1 MMPNDKI
8 TFTLLAD
15 GSSDKVL
22 IHIIRWLLND
32 LYPKMTVSLQ
42 FADFTAWRDP
52 PKTLKEKIFLAY
64 ENYPCDV
71 LFIHRDAEKNDQE
84 LIQERKREVANA
96 NPEDKSNIIVVVVP
110 IRMTEAWLLIDAEAI
125 KKAAGNRHYK
135 GKIVLPRL
143 KDIEKENDP
152 KKYLLD
158 LLKEASGLKGRQ
170 LSNFNGYQAIHWVA
184 EYIETFEPL
193 RELHAF
199 KILEKD
205 LKTAIGRLFNN
216 NTFLY
221 INSV

>member
-1 MMPNDKI
+1 M

-52 PKTLKEKIFLAY
+52 PKTLKEKIFLAH

-71 LFIHRDAEKNDQE
+71 LFVHRDAEKNSQKA
-84 LIQERKREVANA
+84 IQERKQEVADA
-96 NPEDKSNIIVVVVP
+96 STEKKGNIIVVVP
-110 IRMTEAWLLIDAEAI
+110 IRMTEAWLLIDPEAI
-125 KKAAGNRHYK
+125 KKAAGNRYYK

-143 KDIEKENDP
+143 RDIENENDP

-170 LSNFNGYQAIHWVA
+170 LSNFNGHQAIHWVA

-199 KILEKD
+199 KILED
-205 LKTAIGRLFNN
+205 DIKTTISQLA
-216 NTFLY
+216 TQ
-221 INSV
+221 